1 MVGFIKEYVRLEII
15 NADGS
20 RPAPVFLDISGPV
33 TEAAKSLD
41 WALQLIERD
50 GGKVTSAQFGTL
62 QAGQFRERQPR
73 TVPLFVG
80 GWRRMSHMLR
90 A

>member
-1 MVGFIKEYVRLEII
+1 MSGLIKEYVRLEVI
-15 NADGS
+15 NSDGTK
-20 RPAPVFLDISGPV
+20 PAPVFLDISGPV

-41 WALQLIERD
+41 WAVQLIEND

-62 QAGQFRERQPR
+62 QAGQFRERKPR
-73 TVPLFVG
+73 EVPLFVG
-80 GWRRMSHMLR
+80 GWRRMSHILR